1 MKYILDFL
9 TELSYNNTREWF
21 ELNKPLYNKV
31 KADFE
36 NFVNEIIAEI
46 QRFDPSLG
54 SLQAKDCT
62 FRIYRDVRFSHDKSP
77 YKTNIGAF
85 MAKGG
90 RKSSGSGYYLH
101 IEPGKSFVGGGI
113 YMPGPEVLKNIRREI
128 YFNPAA
134 FRSVIE
140 ESEFKKIFG
149 KLSEEDRLKRP
160 PRDFPADYPDM
171 DLLMYKSYVCGHT
184 LSDHDIVS
192 AGLTERVTRA
202 FRAMKEL
209 NLFLNKA
216 VESGAG

>member
-1 MKYILDFL
+1 MKHILDFL
-9 TELSYNNTREWF
+9 KDLSSNNTREWF
-21 ELNKPLYNKV
+21 EMNKPVYNKV

-90 RKSSGSGYYLH
+90 RKSAGSGYYLH

-113 YMPGPEVLKNIRREI
+113 ICPALKCLRRYGRRFILIRRH
-128 YFNPAA
+128 FVP
-134 FRSVIE
+134 S
-140 ESEFKKIFG
+140 
-149 KLSEEDRLKRP
+149 
-160 PRDFPADYPDM
+160 
-171 DLLMYKSYVCGHT
+171 
-184 LSDHDIVS
+184 
-192 AGLTERVTRA
+192 
-202 FRAMKEL
+202 
-209 NLFLNKA
+209 
-216 VESGAG
+216 

>member
-1 MKYILDFL
+1 MKHILDFL
-9 TELSYNNTREWF
+9 TDLSSNNTREWF
-21 ELNKPLYNKV
+21 EMNKPLYSKV

-90 RKSSGSGYYLH
+90 RKSAGSGYYLH

-113 YMPGPEVLKNIRREI
+113 YMPGPEVLKKIRQEI

-134 FRSVIE
+134 FRSIIE
-140 ESEFKKIFG
+140 EKDFNRFFG

-171 DLLMYKSYVCGHT
+171 DLLMYKSYVCGHS
-184 LSDHDIVS
+184 LSDQDVVS
-192 AGLTERVTRA
+192 PGMAGKITNA
-202 FRAMKEL
+202 FRAMRNL

-216 VESGAG
+216 VESDAG